1 MLLMDTIGPSA
12 CGDSWN
18 SQERRP
24 VLVFKSAPIIRNYSA
39 WTGHSETHVLLSLSL
54 QDFNF
59 RCFCLLGGEK
69 PDLFFL
75 FHCCFALLAL
85 LEQAGRIAVIIS
97 PDTTP
102 EQRAQRAQ
110 FWRCLSSFCCLK
122 LRKIEDYDLW
132 AISFS
137 IFMHLYPRP
146 HKQKPSECMTETSCM
161 KILRNIEE
169 NC

>member
-24 VLVFKSAPIIRNYSA
+24 VLVFKPAPIMRDYSA
-39 WTGHSETHVLLSLSL
+39 WTGHSETRVRLSFSP

-59 RCFCLLGGEK
+59 CCFCLLGEK
-69 PDLFFL
+69 KPALFCP
-75 FHCCFALLAL
+75 FHDCFALLAL

-102 EQRAQRAQ
+102 QQRTHRAQ
-110 FWRCLSSFCCLK
+110 FWRFSLSFFGIK
-122 LRKIEDYDLW
+122 LSEIENYDSRT
-132 AISFS
+132 ISFS

-146 HKQKPSECMTETSCM
+146 HKQKPSICMTETSCM
-161 KILRNIEE
+161 KVLRSIEE

>member
-24 VLVFKSAPIIRNYSA
+24 VLVLKRAPIIRNYSA
-39 WTGHSETHVLLSLSL
+39 WTGHSETRVRLSLSL
-54 QDFNF
+54 QDSNF
-59 RCFCLLGGEK
+59 CCFCPLLEK
-69 PDLFFL
+69 KLDLFFL
-75 FHCCFALLAL
+75 FHYCFALLAL

-102 EQRAQRAQ
+102 EQRTRRAQ
-110 FWRCLSSFCCLK
+110 FSRCLSSFFFEE
-122 LRKIEDYDLW
+122 LRKIENYNSRT
-132 AISFS
+132 ISFS

-146 HKQKPSECMTETSCM
+146 HKQKPSICMAETSCM
-161 KILRNIEE
+161 KVLRSVEVK
-169 NC
+169 